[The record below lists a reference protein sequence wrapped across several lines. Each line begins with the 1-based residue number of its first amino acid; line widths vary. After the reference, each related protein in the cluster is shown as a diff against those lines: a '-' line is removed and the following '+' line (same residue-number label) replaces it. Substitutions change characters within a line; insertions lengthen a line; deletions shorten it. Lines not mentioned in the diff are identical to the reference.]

1 MDWPTY
7 SYGRPLQFEQTFEA
21 LSKASSPQVVQIPV
35 SGKILF
41 LRVDEIVY
49 CESDG
54 NYSKVFMES
63 GEQLLVSKKLKELE
77 GLLPDRVFFRIHN
90 SFIVH
95 LLKVNEYLR
104 SDGYLVLSNHKKI
117 PISRTK
123 RDAFLNRMSH

>member
-1 MDWPTY
+1 M
-7 SYGRPLQFEQTFEA
+7 
-21 LSKASSPQVVQIPV
+21 VQIPV